1 LPREPCVYILAN
13 RRQGT
18 LYTGVTSNLAERI
31 FQHREGLTPGFS
43 SRYGCNRLVF
53 YERYE
58 RMDEAIAREKQIKGG
73 SRARKIALIEA
84 MNPGW
89 RDLYTSLAE
98 DREWIA
104 SPPARNDVSS
114 LPKDRG
120 CPSRHCEERSDEAI
134 HPATSPKGENVGHGN
149 TAATP

>member
-31 FQHREGLTPGFS
+31 FQHREGRTPGFS

-84 MNPGW
+84 MNPDW
-89 RDLYTSLAE
+89 RDLYLSLA
-98 DREWIA
+98 
-104 SPPARNDVSS
+104 
-114 LPKDRG
+114 
-120 CPSRHCEERSDEAI
+120 
-134 HPATSPKGENVGHGN
+134 
-149 TAATP
+149 

>member
-1 LPREPCVYILAN
+1 VYILAN

-31 FQHREGLTPGFS
+31 LHHREGLTPGFS

-58 RMDEAIAREKQIKGG
+58 RMDEAIAREKQVKGG

-84 MNPGW
+84 MNPDW
-89 RDLYTSLAE
+89 KDLGKSLA
-98 DREWIA
+98 
-104 SPPARNDVSS
+104 
-114 LPKDRG
+114 
-120 CPSRHCEERSDEAI
+120 
-134 HPATSPKGENVGHGN
+134 
-149 TAATP
+149 